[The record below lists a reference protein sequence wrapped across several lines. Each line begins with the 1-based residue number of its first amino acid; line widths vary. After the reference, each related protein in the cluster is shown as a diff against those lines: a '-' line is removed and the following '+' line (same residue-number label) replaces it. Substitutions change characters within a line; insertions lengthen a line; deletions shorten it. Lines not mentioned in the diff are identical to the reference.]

1 MPTNFSSLLSPL
13 QPTPEPA
20 TDFTSFQAKNGKF
33 ALSEYEAALASHLAR
48 RLFDERPELL
58 MSGLYF
64 AGMQP
69 ITNLG
74 IAVPPE
80 LHFLRA
86 ILGWP
91 EIGVNAINER
101 LGIQGFRFPSSTSAV
116 DDLSDIWAANNLAE
130 ESPLAHLDALVYGRC
145 PIVIG
150 TREGGGQPVVTIESP
165 FDMIVH
171 WDSRKRAATSAL
183 QTYIDTDP
191 TSEHYFRQRAALYI
205 IGSTIHMVRGEKGWE
220 VVDRDDHNL
229 PMLPVVQL
237 VNKPRVRHRDG
248 QSEIT
253 HAWRNTVDRASR
265 NMVAMEVSR
274 EINAAPQRYIIAA
287 AESAFQ
293 NADGDAKTAWQTYIG
308 RILALE
314 ADEHGNVPTVG
325 TFDAVSPEPFTKLHD
340 LDVRQMSGLTGL
352 PAPYLGILSDGNP
365 ASADAIRISDF
376 RLKTRA
382 DEKTVGL
389 GGRWQDMNRIAL
401 FIRDKQLPPDADRM
415 ETDWATT
422 GIPTP
427 AADTD
432 AVTKQIQA
440 KMIPPESD
448 VALERVGYSAL
459 ERERINADRR
469 NARGR
474 QDLAQIIGTLNATPE
489 LPPEDAELAA

>member
-1 MPTNFSSLLSPL
+1 MNFSSLLSPL
-13 QPTPEPA
+13 QPLPEPA
-20 TDFTSFQAKNGKF
+20 TDFTFMVKDTAS
-33 ALSEYEAALASHLAR
+33 ALSPEEAALASHLGR
-48 RLFDERPELL
+48 RLFDERAEMI

-64 AGMQP
+64 EGLEP
-69 ITNLG
+69 ITTLG
-74 IAVPPE
+74 IAIPPE
-80 LHFLRA
+80 LQWLRS

-91 EIGVNAINER
+91 EIGVTALNER
-101 LGIQGFRFPSSTSAV
+101 LAVQGFRLPSSTETVA
-116 DDLSDIWAANNLAE
+116 DLWDVWAANNLAE
-130 ESPLAHLDALVYGRC
+130 ESPLAHLDAMVYGRC

-150 TREGGGQPVVTIESP
+150 AREGGGQPVITIESP

-171 WDSRKRAATSAL
+171 WDPRRRAATAAL

-191 TSEHYFRQRAALYI
+191 TSEHYFRQRAALYVV
-205 IGSTIHMVRGEKGWE
+205 GSTVHLVRGEKGWE
-220 VVDRDDHNL
+220 VTDRDDHKWL

-237 VNKPRVRHRDG
+237 VNRPRVRQRCG
-248 QSEIT
+248 ASEIT
-253 HAWRNTVDRASR
+253 HAWRNTVDRAAR
-265 NMVAMEVSR
+265 NMCAMEVSR
-274 EINAAPQRYIIAA
+274 EINAAPPRYIIAA

-293 NADGDAKTAWQTYIG
+293 NADGTSKTAWQTYIG

-314 ADEHGNVPTVG
+314 ADEHGNLPQVG

-340 LDVRQMSGLTGL
+340 IDARQMSALTGL
-352 PAPYLGILSDGNP
+352 PPQYLGILSDGNP

-382 DEKTVGL
+382 DQKATGF
-389 GGRWQDMNRIAL
+389 GGRWEEAQRIAL
-401 FIRDKQLPPDADRM
+401 YIRDRKLPPDANRM
-415 ETDWATT
+415 ETDWAPT

-469 NARGR
+469 AARGR
-474 QDLAQIIGTLNATPE
+474 KDIADLMGALNPQPE
-489 LPPEDAELAA
+489 LPPSSEQTAA